1 MKKYT
6 IIFSFLIVLLLV
18 STTISAQHTS
28 SIEQGQ
34 SNLSSSADFR
44 SDSTFFSSSSFDG
57 KDSKFL
63 PDSLFQYNSDG
74 TGVLLFEVGQIE
86 EDKLLKAGVKKDVEG
101 NYITPDGKTIKS
113 LVVRKGKVRS
123 DSIISR
129 KE

>member
-28 SIEQGQ
+28 SIEHGQ

-63 PDSLFQYNSDG
+63 HDSLFQYNSDG
-74 TGVLLFEVGQIE
+74 TGVLLFEVDQIE

>member
-1 MKKYT
+1 MKKHV
-6 IIFSFLIVLLLV
+6 IILSFLTVLLLI

-28 SIEQGQ
+28 SIEHGQ

-44 SDSTFFSSSSFDG
+44 SDSTFFSSSSYDG
-57 KDSKFL
+57 EDSKFI

-74 TGVLLFEVGQIE
+74 TGILLFEVSQIE
-86 EDKLLKAGVKKDVEG
+86 EDKLLKAGIKKDVEG

-113 LVVRKGKVRS
+113 LVVSKGIVRS
-123 DSIISR
+123 DTIISR